1 MCIIS
6 WQQMSPMILQ
16 EQPDIFYMNEEI
28 AERILNQFVIRAEF
42 YQIFLIN
49 DRRRELTEHMHQ
61 YHTFIFSINRA

>member
-16 EQPDIFYMNEEI
+16 EQLDIFYMNEEI
-28 AERILNQFVIRAEF
+28 AERILDQLVIRAEF

-49 DRRRELTEHMHQ
+49 DRRELTEHMHQ